1 MAAVKRRQIADTV
14 KNAGTN
20 TKSAQSFFL
29 RNGRLNG
36 RPKVGRNSDENLS
49 QKKAKIQ
56 TKMHAK
62 VSQKRSAKKKKE
74 KYAKKDEPGGKN

>member
-1 MAAVKRRQIADTV
+1 MQ
-14 KNAGTN
+14 
-20 TKSAQSFFL
+20 AQTPNQLNLFL

-56 TKMHAK
+56 AKMHAK
-62 VSQKRSAKKKKE
+62 VSQKRSAKKKKV